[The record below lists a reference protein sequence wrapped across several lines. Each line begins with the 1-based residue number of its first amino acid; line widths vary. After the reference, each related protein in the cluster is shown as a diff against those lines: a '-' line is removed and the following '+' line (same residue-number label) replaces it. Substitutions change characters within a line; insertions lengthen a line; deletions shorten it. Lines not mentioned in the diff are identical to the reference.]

1 MQINNDIAPV
11 SIEDKE
17 ENDENEMEEEDNT
30 QKNLDKILYS
40 GPFAYTSPPDR
51 TQLNENV
58 EQDHISPFASRYT
71 VLKFNTDSKNH
82 PEKNSS

>member
-40 GPFAYTSPPDR
+40 GPFAYTSPPERVLLSDN
-51 TQLNENV
+51 TNY
-58 EQDHISPFASRYT
+58 YT
-71 VLKFNTDSKNH
+71 SLQANGTDV
-82 PEKNSS
+82 PE